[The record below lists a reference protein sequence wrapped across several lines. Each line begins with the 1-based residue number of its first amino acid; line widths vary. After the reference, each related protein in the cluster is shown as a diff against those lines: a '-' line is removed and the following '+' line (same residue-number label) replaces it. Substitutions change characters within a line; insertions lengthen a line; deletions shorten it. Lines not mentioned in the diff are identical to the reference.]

1 MTAHVA
7 NYLRRCTLHLPHP
20 VPFHVRQATTRS
32 PRRPP
37 LSHVWAALL
46 ILYIGSTI
54 TKQGVT
60 QRHIAKTEQG
70 KTVTGTGYV
79 RCHAGMA
86 TLLRRHGNVVTAAW
100 QRCYGPVA
108 TLLRARGNVVMG
120 PWQRCYGPV
129 ATDEAASRNGNA
141 RVRNGFMPIRNG
153 ASDLCINYLH
163 EKVLLAMLTWPRGH
177 KKSTQT
183 QQRCIHVRSFIRDRI
198 RSGPLPYRI
207 KRSSRY
213 LGRFHIS
220 SSTMSSSLSM
230 W

>member
-1 MTAHVA
+1 MAAKARGCYTQRTS
-7 NYLRRCTLHLPHP
+7 LLPTSCGHLITS
-20 VPFHVRQATTRS
+20 FRVRKAQNRLGILSSHYEKAGNAL
-32 PRRPP
+32 PRR
-37 LSHVWAALL
+37 
-46 ILYIGSTI
+46 
-54 TKQGVT
+54 
-60 QRHIAKTEQG
+60 R
-70 KTVTGTGYV
+70 
-79 RCHAGMA
+79 
-86 TLLRRHGNVVTAAW
+86 GNVVTGPW

-108 TLLRARGNVVMG
+108 TLLWARGNVVMG
-120 PWQRCYGPV
+120 PWQRYYGPV
-129 ATDEAASRNGNA
+129 ATNEAASRNGNA

-163 EKVLLAMLTWPRGH
+163 EQVLPAKLTCPRGH

>member
-1 MTAHVA
+1 MEPEIPRKHPPSVHLAFRKKGRLKTDKYLVRFPCSKALCWLPCRRGHVA
-7 NYLRRCTLHLPHP
+7 TPAWQRC
-20 VPFHVRQATTRS
+20 
-32 PRRPP
+32 
-37 LSHVWAALL
+37 
-46 ILYIGSTI
+46 Y
-54 TKQGVT
+54 
-60 QRHIAKTEQG
+60 
-70 KTVTGTGYV
+70 
-79 RCHAGMA
+79 AGMA
-86 TLLRRHGNVVTAAW
+86 TLLRRRGNVVT
-100 QRCYGPVA
+100 P
-108 TLLRARGNVVMG
+108 AR
-120 PWQRCYGPV
+120 QRCYGPV
-129 ATDEAASRNGNA
+129 ATDEAASHNGNA

-163 EKVLLAMLTWPRGH
+163 EKVLLAMLTWPCGH

>member
-1 MTAHVA
+1 MLYTAHIASANIVWPSHNLLPCPKGTKPFGYPFFPLRKGRKCVA
-7 NYLRRCTLHLPHP
+7 
-20 VPFHVRQATTRS
+20 
-32 PRRPP
+32 
-37 LSHVWAALL
+37 
-46 ILYIGSTI
+46 
-54 TKQGVT
+54 
-60 QRHIAKTEQG
+60 
-70 KTVTGTGYV
+70 
-79 RCHAGMA
+79 
-86 TLLRRHGNVVTAAW
+86 TAAW
-100 QRCYGPVA
+100 QRCYGGMA
-108 TLLRARGNVVMG
+108 TLLRRRGNVVTG

-163 EKVLLAMLTWPRGH
+163 EKVLPAMLTWPRGH

>member
-1 MTAHVA
+1 MQQKEVWL
-7 NYLRRCTLHLPHP
+7 NYFKRR
-20 VPFHVRQATTRS
+20 RQYRY
-32 PRRPP
+32 
-37 LSHVWAALL
+37 LSM
-46 ILYIGSTI
+46 LYN
-54 TKQGVT
+54 KL
-60 QRHIAKTEQG
+60 QRHV
-70 KTVTGTGYV
+70 TVRTCRFVG
-79 RCHAGMA
+79 CH
-86 TLLRRHGNVVTAAW
+86 
-100 QRCYGPVA
+100 GPVA
-108 TLLRARGNVVMG
+108 TLLRPRGNVVMG

-163 EKVLLAMLTWPRGH
+163 EKVLPAILTWPCGH

>member
-1 MTAHVA
+1 MATLLHRHGNVVTPAWQ
-7 NYLRRCTLHLPHP
+7 RC
-20 VPFHVRQATTRS
+20 
-32 PRRPP
+32 
-37 LSHVWAALL
+37 
-46 ILYIGSTI
+46 Y
-54 TKQGVT
+54 
-60 QRHIAKTEQG
+60 
-70 KTVTGTGYV
+70 
-79 RCHAGMA
+79 AGMA
-86 TLLRRHGNVVTAAW
+86 TLLRRRGNVVTDPW

-108 TLLRARGNVVMG
+108 TLLWARGNVVMG
-120 PWQRCYGPV
+120 PWQRYYGPV

-163 EKVLLAMLTWPRGH
+163 EKVLPAMLTWPRGH

>member
-7 NYLRRCTLHLPHP
+7 NCLRRCTLHLPHP
-20 VPFHVRQATTRS
+20 APFHVRQATTRS

-86 TLLRRHGNVVTAAW
+86 TLLW
-100 QRCYGPVA
+100 
-108 TLLRARGNVVMG
+108 ARGNVVMG

-129 ATDEAASRNGNA
+129 ATHEAASHNGNA

-163 EKVLLAMLTWPRGH
+163 EKVLPAKLTWPRGH